1 MNADE
6 HGSLNDLTRK
16 VIGAAIEVSNI
27 LGAGFLE
34 KVYER
39 ALLSELHAQGLRA
52 KSQARCPVFYK
63 GRRVGDYLADLIVED
78 EIIVELKCV
87 EQFSNEHM
95 AQCINYLRPSG
106 RSVALLL
113 NFQRPKLEWK
123 RIIRSA

>member
-95 AQCINYLRPSG
+95 AQCINYLRASG
-106 RSVALLL
+106 RSVALLGAVT
-113 NFQRPKLEWK
+113 F
-123 RIIRSA
+123 SV